1 MQTGR
6 PAAGLPAARG
16 DCAVH
21 TRPRQTVRGPVPHAG
36 RAGVRYSRDRGCP
49 AYLDEAAQICAAE
62 SPFGRGGV
70 GASTHARAGVEGG
83 PVRGFTM
90 ASADYAMHGA
100 GRARPPAYSGPANCC
115 CPHDLWGALIIPKRG
130 APCAADLNMYIA
142 PVARCAAI
150 AAAPATA
157 RGRIF
162 RGGRPGQ
169 TSRSESGRSGGFSDS
184 TRSHLLTA
192 SLGGCTTCSANAV
205 VFNLFITR
213 CLASIRPFACH

>member
-21 TRPRQTVRGPVPHAG
+21 ARPRQTVRGPC
-36 RAGVRYSRDRGCP
+36 RM
-49 AYLDEAAQICAAE
+49 
-62 SPFGRGGV
+62 RGGQGFDIAAIGAALPIWTKRRRFARRNRRSGEV
-70 GASTHARAGVEGG
+70 GWVPARMPVRAWGG
-83 PVRGFTM
+83 PVRGFAM

-130 APCAADLNMYIA
+130 APCAADLNMYTA

-162 RGGRPGQ
+162 RGEEPGQ
-169 TSRSESGRSGGFSDS
+169 TSCSESGRSGGFSDS
-184 TRSHLLTA
+184 TRSHLLA
-192 SLGGCTTCSANAV
+192 APLGGCTTCSASAV